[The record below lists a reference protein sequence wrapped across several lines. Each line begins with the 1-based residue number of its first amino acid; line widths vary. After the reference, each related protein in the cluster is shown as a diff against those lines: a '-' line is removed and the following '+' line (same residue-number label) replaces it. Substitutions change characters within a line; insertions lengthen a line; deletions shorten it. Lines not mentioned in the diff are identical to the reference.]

1 MHYHISCLM
10 YYHICITSYH
20 YMNHWFI
27 YILCIFCMMNVV
39 RMWQGNIVLRT
50 ISDATE
56 EVHWMRLHRP
66 REKRR
71 PFQKEYRKEIFHLV
85 LPHFSFWHAIEYVT
99 TCPFRGVVKTIQN
112 KSFKDNICSIGT
124 SCAAVCLSSEAAT
137 ISVLKKRCFKT
148 SAKLTGK
155 HLCLSIFPCPSF
167 CSFWGNMVERDH
179 PLTSLVEF
187 HCCVG
192 VSF

>member
-1 MHYHISCLM
+1 
-10 YYHICITSYH
+10 
-20 YMNHWFI
+20 
-27 YILCIFCMMNVV
+27 
-39 RMWQGNIVLRT
+39 
-50 ISDATE
+50 
-56 EVHWMRLHRP
+56 MRLHRP

-71 PFQKEYRKEIFHLV
+71 PFQKEYRKEISIQFCLI
-85 LPHFSFWHAIEYVT
+85 LTFGMLQKYVT

-112 KSFKDNICSIGT
+112 KSFKDNICSIST
-124 SCAAVCLSSEAAT
+124 SCAAVYLSSEAAT

-167 CSFWGNMVERDH
+167 CSFWGNMVEMDH
-179 PLTSLVEF
+179 QLTSLVEF